1 MICTKE
7 RMTDLERKIR
17 NFSNVSNWI
26 LGICFVGAVF
36 ALVVMLIGDI
46 IELPNKEMI
55 FSIVIAVG
63 IPGAIVSQI
72 LHNKSEKY
80 KSKYIDL
87 TTTQI
92 IFAIRDF
99 GLDKKEFNITHKSR
113 NSYTIKFKNRD
124 INFKDIHDEI
134 KSSLR
139 WIEEIMNE
147 DIKLHLVYEYK
158 E

>member
-36 ALVVMLIGDI
+36 ALIVILMDNI
-46 IELPNKEMI
+46 IEVSNKEII
-55 FSIVIAVG
+55 FKIVVAVG
-63 IPGAIVSQI
+63 IPGAIISQI